1 MKLSDVQEEAIRQ
14 YVIDHSLRLQPLSD
28 DIIDHL
34 CCVVESELG
43 KGKSFEEIL
52 RDASAELA
60 PNGLNELQHRTIFL
74 LNSKRIILMK
84 KLTYIMGFLGSVT
97 LALGITFK
105 LLNLPAANELF
116 MVGYLL
122 FLLVFI
128 PMWAVDRFKVSI
140 VRALSERWKII
151 LGVTSSVILGFAGLF
166 KVFHYQ
172 GAALLL
178 MLGTIIFVFGF
189 LPFLFFTMYRHSTT

>member
-189 LPFLFFTMYRHSTT
+189 LPFLFFTMYRHSTM

>member
-34 CCVVESELG
+34 CCVVESQLG